1 MPAKRVIPFGVT
13 FFIHKITK
21 YFKQPGYQ
29 QRFSAKI
36 FVGSANNICI
46 CIEKFKLQPV
56 AVVKIKILYFVG
68 ITCAKNIYCIYLMSV
83 YITRNLSNID

>member
-36 FVGSANNICI
+36 S
-46 CIEKFKLQPV
+46 L
-56 AVVKIKILYFVG
+56 AVQIIFAYVL
-68 ITCAKNIYCIYLMSV
+68 KNLNFS
-83 YITRNLSNID
+83 LSP